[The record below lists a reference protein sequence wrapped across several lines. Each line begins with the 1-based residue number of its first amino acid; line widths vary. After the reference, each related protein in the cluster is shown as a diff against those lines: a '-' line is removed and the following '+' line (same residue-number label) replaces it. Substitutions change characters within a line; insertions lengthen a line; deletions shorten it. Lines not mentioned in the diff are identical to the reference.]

1 MSESINNL
9 EKLTD
14 QIFQE
19 GIEKA
24 EKQSKQMIL
33 EAEAERAVI
42 LKKAKA
48 EADGILEE
56 AQREAL
62 RLQKS
67 IESELELKGKQYIS
81 DLRVKIEGLLSQKI
95 IETNTQEA
103 LVDVGF
109 MQSAI
114 SEVLKNW
121 KDTGNQE
128 LILPKDLED
137 KLNGA
142 FTNSIKKLT
151 PNLSITFESSIN
163 AGFRIAKKED
173 NYQISFSYDDFIEIF
188 RTYLSEQTNK
198 VLFKSPE

>member
-1 MSESINNL
+1 MNDSINNL

-14 QIFQE
+14 QIYQE

-24 EKQSKQMIL
+24 EKRSKQMIE
-33 EAEAERAVI
+33 EAEAESAHI
-42 LKKAKA
+42 LQKARA
-48 EADGILEE
+48 EADRILEE
-56 AQREAL
+56 AQREAV

-67 IESELELKGKQYIS
+67 VESELELKSKQYIS

-95 IETNTQEA
+95 IETNTHEA
-103 LVDVGF
+103 LMDVQF

-114 SEVLKNW
+114 SEILKNW

-128 LILPKDLED
+128 LILPKALEE

-142 FTNSIKKLT
+142 FVNSIKKLT

-163 AGFRIAKKED
+163 AGFRIARKED
-173 NYQISFSYDDFIEIF
+173 HYQISFGYEDFIEIF

-198 VLFKSPE
+198 VLFNSPE